1 MCHTVQRT
9 YLGWDVTIRCS
20 TRTPT
25 SDPFKTATYT
35 AMAVAELR
43 DEEDPSKWVDSRMQV
58 INTGNQS
65 FGAAGH
71 CVDKLFDEVKEL
83 IDALKI

>member
-1 MCHTVQRT
+1 
-9 YLGWDVTIRCS
+9 
-20 TRTPT
+20 
-25 SDPFKTATYT
+25 
-35 AMAVAELR
+35 MAVAELR